1 MTRSFPRSCV
11 RRIASAP
18 VTLVSALLLLSALA
32 PQARGGDVPVAE
44 RIRRVENGLLAPI
57 RLKGGPLET
66 MRLADR
72 LARFKIPGVS
82 VAVINGGKVEWA
94 KGYGVRE
101 AGTNAPVT
109 PETLFQAASI
119 SKPVAALAALHFIE
133 RGILSMDGDVNDKLV
148 SWKVSANAFTAQK
161 AVTVREILSHSA
173 GLTVHGFPGYA
184 PGSEIPSLVAV
195 LDGAKPA
202 NTESVRVE
210 ALPGS
215 VWSYS
220 GGGYTVL
227 QQLFIDVLHESFP
240 RLMSE
245 TVLGPAGMRH
255 STYEQPLP
263 KDRLPFAAVAHLAN
277 GKPVEGGRHIYPEMA
292 AAGLWTTPS
301 DLCRFAIEVMNAW
314 NGRSG
319 RVVGRD
325 MAREMLTVQRAPSG
339 LGLMLSG
346 SGTRLRFEHG
356 GSNEGF
362 TCMLVAYPGT
372 GKGAAVMV
380 NSDAGAKLYGEILR
394 AIAGAY
400 DWPDF
405 KPKEKTLLELEPA
418 VLDRYAGEYEVQP
431 GFSIIV
437 SRQGDGLA
445 AQVPGYDMP
454 QELLPETETHFF
466 ALDQDLELSFIRKE
480 DGTVTG
486 FASDAGFKARKI
498 DDAARVTRLA
508 DEYVREYVARNPEAA
523 TFEGLPDAPDDK
535 LSDNSLESLKAWQAK
550 EDGWL
555 ARLAAID
562 GAALWG
568 RPEWLT
574 YGFLREALEGSK
586 GLRVAHLELWPVN
599 QMSGWQAG
607 LSQLASVQP
616 VGTATAR
623 EHALARFQQMP
634 RYLDT
639 EVLNLKEG
647 LRLGYSTPKPNVE
660 LTLAQLDA
668 LIQAPVRES
677 PFFLPAKQDG
687 DAGFQAEWERL
698 LTEEITPAIRRYRD
712 FLKDE
717 YLPKARAS
725 IAISALPNG
734 AEAYRALF
742 RSFTSLDRTAE
753 ETFRMGEKAVA
764 RYEAEALDIGR
775 KLYRAPD
782 LKAAIVKATGDPRDR
797 FKSRE
802 ELLEFSGAAV
812 DRARRAMPQWVEFMP
827 KAAVV
832 IEAIPPYLEKTAS
845 SAYQSG
851 ALDGSRPGVYLINLY
866 QPENQTRANAE
877 LTAFHETYPGHHF
890 QISVSAELPRPHL
903 ITRLVA
909 SGGYVEGWA
918 RYSEALAEEMGL
930 YSSDQSRIN
939 RRLWPAH
946 GMVVDPGLHVLGW
959 TKERAVAYILSTGRF
974 SPHEAKS
981 LVDRIIAWPAQL
993 TTYDT
998 GGLEFFA
1005 LREKAEK
1012 ALGPKFDIK
1021 AFHSEILR
1029 YGAVTLPMLH
1039 EIVDRWIAERLK

>member
-1 MTRSFPRSCV
+1 MIHVDPESGF
-11 RRIASAP
+11 RRTTPASASFVP
-18 VTLVSALLLLSALA
+18 ALLLFAALA
-32 PQARGGDVPVAE
+32 PLARSAQAPVEE
-44 RIRRVENGLLAPI
+44 RIRRIENGLLPPVH
-57 RLKGGPLET
+57 LKGGPITT

-72 LARFKIPGVS
+72 LARLKIPGVS
-82 VAVINGGKVEWA
+82 VAVINDGKVEWA
-94 KGYGVRE
+94 RAYGVRE
-101 AGTNAPVT
+101 AGTNAAVT
-109 PETLFQAASI
+109 PDTLFQAASI
-119 SKPVAALAALHFIE
+119 SKPVAALAALHFVE
-133 RGILSMDGDVNDKLV
+133 RGVLSLDGDINDKLT
-148 SWKVSANAFTAQK
+148 SWKIPANAFTAQK
-161 AVTVREILSHSA
+161 AVTVRELLSHSA

-184 PGSEIPSLVAV
+184 PGAEIPSLVAV

-202 NTESVRVE
+202 NTAPVRVD

-227 QQLFIDVLHESFP
+227 QQLLIDVLHEPFP
-240 RLMSE
+240 RLMAE

-292 AAGLWTTPS
+292 AAGLWTTPT

-314 NGRSG
+314 KGRAR
-319 RVVGRD
+319 RVIGRD
-325 MAREMLTVQRAPSG
+325 TAREMLTIQKAPSG

-346 SGTRLRFEHG
+346 SGTGLRFEHG
-356 GSNEGF
+356 GSNAGF

-380 NSDAGAKLYGEILR
+380 NSDAGGKLYGEILR
-394 AIAGAY
+394 AVAAAY
-400 DWPDF
+400 EWPDF

-418 VLDRYAGEYEVQP
+418 LLDRYAGEYEVQP

-445 AQVPGYDMP
+445 ARVPGNDVP
-454 QELLPETETHFF
+454 IELLPETETHFF

-486 FASDAGFKARKI
+486 FAAGPGLKARKV

-508 DEYVREYVARNPEAA
+508 DEYVKEYIARNPEAA

-574 YGFLREALEGSK
+574 FGFLREALEGSK
-586 GLRVAHLELWPVN
+586 GLRIARLELWPVN
-599 QMSGWQAG
+599 QMSGWQAT
-607 LSQLASVQP
+607 LTQLASIQP
-616 VGTATAR
+616 VGTAAAR
-623 EHALARFQQMP
+623 ERALARFRQVP
-634 RYLDT
+634 RYLET

-668 LIQAPVRES
+668 LLQAPVKES
-677 PFFLPAKQDG
+677 PFFFPATKDG

-698 LTEEITPAIRRYRD
+698 LTEEITPAVRRYRD
-712 FLKDE
+712 FLEDE
-717 YLPKARAS
+717 YLPKARTT

-734 AEAYRALF
+734 AEAYRALL
-742 RSFTSLDRTAE
+742 RAFTTLDRTAE
-753 ETFRMGEKAVA
+753 ETSLLGEQAVA
-764 RYEAEALDIGR
+764 RYEAQAADIGR
-775 KLYRAPD
+775 KLFGAKD
-782 LKAAIVKATGDPRDR
+782 LKAVLKKLERDPRNR
-797 FKSRE
+797 FKTRE
-802 ELLEFSGAAV
+802 ELMEFSKAAV

-827 KAAVV
+827 KAEVV
-832 IEAIPPYLEKTAS
+832 IEAIPAYLEKTAS

-851 ALDGSRPGVYLINLY
+851 AIDGSRPGVYLINLY

-909 SGGYVEGWA
+909 SGGYIEGWA

-930 YSSDQSRIN
+930 YSSDPSRIN

-959 TKERAVAYILSTGRF
+959 TREQAVAYIRGTGRF
-974 SPHEAKS
+974 SPHEAES
-981 LVDRIIAWPAQL
+981 MVDRIIAWPAQL

-1005 LREKAEK
+1005 LRERAGK
-1012 ALGPKFDIK
+1012 ALGPKFDIR

-1029 YGAVTLPMLH
+1029 YGAVTLPMLR
-1039 EIVDRWIAERLK
+1039 EIVDRWIADRK